1 MVESDGGLC
10 GSFVGADAG
19 LVDVTVAGLV
29 DVPVAGLVD
38 VAVGDREVRLNNPL
52 MRSREE
58 RGFCRLSMADETKK

>member
-10 GSFVGADAG
+10 GSFVGAD
-19 LVDVTVAGLV
+19 
-29 DVPVAGLVD
+29 AGLVD